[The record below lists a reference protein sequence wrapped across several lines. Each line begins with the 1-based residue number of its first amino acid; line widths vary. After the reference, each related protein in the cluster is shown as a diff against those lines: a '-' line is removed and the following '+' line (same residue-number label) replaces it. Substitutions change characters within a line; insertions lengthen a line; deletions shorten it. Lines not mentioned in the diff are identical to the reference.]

1 MDNTVDIFDCYWQ
14 ADNLENICGYNA
26 RKYGQQNVTG
36 PYGPTTLFHLIFLIF
51 EPFYLQAIDGKITS
65 VGM

>member
-1 MDNTVDIFDCYWQ
+1 MDNTVDVFDCYWQ

-36 PYGPTTLFHLIFLIF
+36 PCTNH
-51 EPFYLQAIDGKITS
+51 PFSSNIS
-65 VGM
+65 HF